1 MYQPVPASDPG
12 NCKAVFMPFVKR
24 RRINW
29 LRISGASK
37 VSASGHCG
45 QASAREPSPGQ
56 RKRHPGPRPGR
67 PAARHGASRLPL
79 GTAIL
84 IGHMDPHAFLS
95 RLSADAPIS
104 GSSLAAELGVTRA
117 AVWKQ
122 VEALRALG
130 APIEAEAGL
139 GYRLAWA
146 IEWLD
151 EARIAAELEPE
162 QRGRLGGI
170 AVHWQVDSTSSDLQ
184 RRAAS
189 DDRDLLVCCAET
201 QTAGRGR
208 RGRDW
213 RSPLGGNLYFSLLK
227 RFDHGMGALTGLS
240 LAVGTAVIA
249 ALADCGVADAG
260 LKWPN
265 DVLAGGRKLAGVLIE
280 LGGEFLGPCHAVIG
294 IGVNL
299 HLPDDVRAAIDQPA
313 TDIAA
318 LTGDNRPSRNRLAG
332 RLLVRLIDTLDRFA
346 EHGFGA
352 IAGDYA
358 RADLLRGRNV
368 RITAADGAHDGI
380 AEGVDARGAL
390 RVRHGDVIVHYDSAE
405 VSVRAR

>member
-1 MYQPVPASDPG
+1 
-12 NCKAVFMPFVKR
+12 
-24 RRINW
+24 
-29 LRISGASK
+29 
-37 VSASGHCG
+37 
-45 QASAREPSPGQ
+45 
-56 RKRHPGPRPGR
+56 
-67 PAARHGASRLPL
+67 
-79 GTAIL
+79 
-84 IGHMDPHAFLS
+84 MDPHGLLS

-139 GYRLAWA
+139 GYRLAWP

-151 EARIAAELEPE
+151 GARIAAELEPE
-162 QRGRLGGI
+162 QRSRLGGI
-170 AVHWQVDSTSSDLQ
+170 AVHWQIDSTSSELQ
-184 RRAAS
+184 RIAAS
-189 DDRDLLVCCAET
+189 DDGDLLVCCAET

-208 RGRDW
+208 RGRNW
-213 RSPLGGNLYFSLLK
+213 RSPLGGNLYFSVLK

-249 ALADCGVADAG
+249 ALADCGVTGAG

-280 LGGEFLGPCHAVIG
+280 LGGEFLGPCYAVIG
-294 IGVNL
+294 IGINV

-313 TDIAA
+313 TDIAT
-318 LTGDNRPSRNRLAG
+318 LTGGDPPSRNRLAG
-332 RLLVRLIDTLDRFA
+332 RLLARLIDTLDRFA

-352 IAGDYA
+352 LAEEYA

-368 RITAADGAHDGI
+368 RVAAAEGARDGV

-390 RVRHGDVIVHYDSAE
+390 RVRHGDAVVHYDSAE
-405 VSVRAR
+405 VSVRTQ